1 MMEKSLLELL
11 KAEDLALYGFQS
23 KRNLEE
29 DTLKMVKEAPEGIKE
44 IFQEEVDA
52 YHKEAEE
59 AEDRLLSIRK
69 EIKEY
74 FEYIGKL

>member
-1 MMEKSLLELL
+1 MEKSLLELL

-23 KRNLEE
+23 KRNLEK

-44 IFQEEVDA
+44 TFQEEVDT

-59 AEDRLLSIRK
+59 TENRLLSIRK
-69 EIKEY
+69 EIKAY

>member
-1 MMEKSLLELL
+1 MEKSLLELL
-11 KAEDLALYGFQS
+11 KAEDLALCGFQS
-23 KRNLEE
+23 KRDLEE
-29 DTLKMVKEAPEGIKE
+29 DSLRMVEEAPEGIKE
-44 IFQEEVDA
+44 IFQERADT

-59 AEDRLLSIRK
+59 AEERLLSIRK

>member
-1 MMEKSLLELL
+1 MEKSLLELL

-44 IFQEEVDA
+44 IFQEEVDT

>member
-1 MMEKSLLELL
+1 MEKSLLELL

-29 DTLKMVKEAPEGIKE
+29 NTLKMVKEAPEGIKE
-44 IFQEEVDA
+44 TFQEEVDT

-59 AEDRLLSIRK
+59 TENRLLSIRK
-69 EIKEY
+69 EIKAY

>member
-1 MMEKSLLELL
+1 MNKSLLELL
-11 KAEDLALYGFQS
+11 KAEDLALCGFQS
-23 KRNLEE
+23 KRDLEE
-29 DTLKMVKEAPEGIKE
+29 DTLRMVEEAPEGIKE
-44 IFQEEVDA
+44 IFQERADT

-59 AEDRLLSIRK
+59 AEERLLSIRK

>member
-1 MMEKSLLELL
+1 MNGRRSARRDK
-11 KAEDLALYGFQS
+11 G
-23 KRNLEE
+23 N
-29 DTLKMVKEAPEGIKE
+29 
-44 IFQEEVDA
+44 FQERADT

-59 AEDRLLSIRK
+59 AEERLLSIRK

>member
-1 MMEKSLLELL
+1 MEKSLLELL
-11 KAEDLALYGFQS
+11 KAEDLSLCGFQS
-23 KRNLEE
+23 KRDLEE
-29 DTLKMVKEAPEGIKE
+29 DTLRMVEEAPEGIKE
-44 IFQEEVDA
+44 IFQERADT

-59 AEDRLLSIRK
+59 AEERLLSIRK

>member
-1 MMEKSLLELL
+1 MEKSLLELL
-11 KAEDLALYGFQS
+11 KVEDLALCGFQS
-23 KRNLEE
+23 KRDLEE
-29 DTLKMVKEAPEGIKE
+29 DTLRMVEEAPEGIKE
-44 IFQEEVDA
+44 IFQERADT

-59 AEDRLLSIRK
+59 AEERLLSIRK